1 MDKVN
6 QKILTMSFLIFS
18 ALISVSLSLLMK
30 AFAGSFGFVARL
42 HDLDI
47 IKHGLPV
54 LVGIGL
60 FVYLQF
66 NSKVL
71 AWGDEVVVEI
81 KKVVWP
87 SKKDTTGMTVVVIVM
102 VMISSLII
110 SAFDFLSGYII
121 NYFIR

>member
-1 MDKVN
+1 MEKVN
-6 QKILTMSFLIFS
+6 QKILTLSFLIFS
-18 ALISVSLSLLMK
+18 ALISVSFSLLMK
-30 AFAGSFGFVARL
+30 TFAGSFGVVARL

-54 LVGIGL
+54 LIGLAL

-102 VMISSLII
+102 VLISSLII
-110 SAFDFLSGYII
+110 TAFDFLSGYII

>member
-6 QKILTMSFLIFS
+6 QKILTMSFLIFA
-18 ALISVSLSLLMK
+18 ALVGVSFSLVMK
-30 AFAGSFGFVARL
+30 AFAGSFGVVARL

-54 LVGIGL
+54 LIGLGL

-66 NSKVL
+66 NSKAL
-71 AWGDEVVVEI
+71 AWGDEVVIEI

-102 VMISSLII
+102 ILISSLII
-110 SAFDFLSGYII
+110 TAFDFMSGYII

>member
-1 MDKVN
+1 
-6 QKILTMSFLIFS
+6 
-18 ALISVSLSLLMK
+18 MK
-30 AFAGSFGFVARL
+30 AFSGAFGFIARL

-47 IKHGLPV
+47 VKHGFPV
-54 LVGIGL
+54 LIGLGL

-71 AWGDEVVVEI
+71 VWGDEVVVEI
-81 KKVVWP
+81 RKVVWP

-102 VMISSLII
+102 VLISSLII
-110 SAFDFLSGYII
+110 AAFDFLSGYII

>member
-1 MDKVN
+1 MEKVN

-18 ALISVSLSLLMK
+18 ALISVSFSLLMK
-30 AFAGSFGFVARL
+30 AFAGAFGVIARL

-54 LVGIGL
+54 LIGLGL

-71 AWGDEVVVEI
+71 TWGDEVVVEI

-102 VMISSLII
+102 VLISSLII
-110 SAFDFLSGYII
+110 TAFDFLSGYII